1 MLWNSVLMSEA
12 EEEEGALFL
21 VSTPIGNL
29 SDLSKRAIE
38 ALETADL
45 IACED
50 TRRTGQLLNLI
61 GVESKKLIRVDD
73 HTEFKKKS
81 KIVEKIRSGYTVV
94 LVSDAGTPGI
104 SDPGEELVRAVIENG
119 FNVSVIPG
127 ASSVLAALVVSGM
140 STKRWVM
147 EGFIPRKGKDREEI
161 LKEITVE
168 ERTVILFE
176 SPKRL
181 PATLKDLRQHLGD
194 ERLVAVV
201 RELSK
206 LHEEVWSGSLK
217 NAAEHYKSPPKGEVV
232 IVIEGSDHKT
242 TISDENISILLREAR
257 GLGLSARDASDQ
269 ASRQLGVSKRR
280 AYKLYTDLD

>member
-1 MLWNSVLMSEA
+1 MSWNSVLMSET
-12 EEEEGALFL
+12 EEEGALFL

-201 RELSK
+201 RELTK
-206 LHEEVWSGSLK
+206 LHEEVWRGSLK
-217 NAAEHYKSPPKGEVV
+217 NAAEHYKLPPKGEVV

-242 TISDENISILLREAR
+242 TISDENISILP
-257 GLGLSARDASDQ
+257 
-269 ASRQLGVSKRR
+269 VS
-280 AYKLYTDLD
+280 YTHLTLPTILLV